1 MEAWR
6 LGGRGK
12 ASAFI
17 ISNGNGSSV
26 TEHPFDWRF
35 RCSRCD
41 LDFLQPEPRLFS
53 FNNPYGACPE
63 CKGFGN
69 IIEIDLDKV
78 VPDKTVTLEDGAIEP
93 WDKASRGR
101 WRKRLRDYCSAHAIP
116 MDIPWQDLQAEQRQ
130 AVMEGSDG
138 FPGVLGFFE
147 RLKRKNYRLCLLYT
161 SPSPRDS

>member
-1 MEAWR
+1 MSVRSLQEVAKKLGKGPVEVIVDRSILDRDARTRLIDSMEMSFN
-6 LGGRGK
+6 GGGGK

-17 ISNGNGSSV
+17 ISNGTGSSV

-78 VPDKTVTLEDGAIEP
+78 VPD
-93 WDKASRGR
+93 
-101 WRKRLRDYCSAHAIP
+101 
-116 MDIPWQDLQAEQRQ
+116 
-130 AVMEGSDG
+130 
-138 FPGVLGFFE
+138 
-147 RLKRKNYRLCLLYT
+147 
-161 SPSPRDS
+161 